1 MCASER
7 SESARSCNFS
17 CGTTPCGVSCQAT
30 SWRSVTW
37 RGRKLSE
44 TKSIGIHSYQGDGDL
59 HEFGPRFESR
69 FDEGQ
74 LTRSVIGEGDG
85 DRRGADL
92 LPVEN
97 HLGPGR
103 IRPHDQSAVNA
114 TAQRASPAE
123 GGQDQHQR
131 PSSVPGQG
139 RARPAVPGRAQRRP
153 HRLANGAVPRGWLGS
168 GIVNASSKTAT
179 RRLGSGEGDTPCAVW
194 ICGRI
199 LFVDPRRCQISP
211 PASERPLAVSVSIAT
226 TGFTQRRNGT
236 SALLGKTG
244 PDKINLMRWD
254 QPIRYASVSDIG
266 FRRRNNQDSY
276 AVRMCSDAEIWREH
290 GHLLMV
296 ADGMGGHAVG
306 ELASKIAAD
315 TVCHT
320 FYKIRNTEVPD
331 ALKQAL
337 ETANAA
343 INERGSLNR
352 DFARMGTTCTALALC
367 PQGAVIGHVGDS
379 RLYRVRGDRIDQLTA
394 DHSVQWE
401 LMRQGRLRPDE
412 VFLHESRH
420 VITRSLGPE
429 PVVQVDIE
437 GPYAVL
443 PGDVYL
449 ICSDGLTGHVQDAEI
464 GIIAS
469 ELPPP
474 EACRMLVNL
483 ANLRGGSDN
492 VTVVIARVANVAGSD
507 AEEETAAPTPSLGWG
522 WIITIWCLALLFVAG
537 VVSFLFEHP
546 LQGVCLLAAASFLE
560 SGRSPT
566 GSSGGRVAR
575 EKRGKREW
583 RRPSGGRIARRPR
596 GQASRS

>member
-1 MCASER
+1 
-7 SESARSCNFS
+7 
-17 CGTTPCGVSCQAT
+17 
-30 SWRSVTW
+30 
-37 RGRKLSE
+37 
-44 TKSIGIHSYQGDGDL
+44 
-59 HEFGPRFESR
+59 
-69 FDEGQ
+69 
-74 LTRSVIGEGDG
+74 
-85 DRRGADL
+85 
-92 LPVEN
+92 
-97 HLGPGR
+97 
-103 IRPHDQSAVNA
+103 
-114 TAQRASPAE
+114 
-123 GGQDQHQR
+123 
-131 PSSVPGQG
+131 
-139 RARPAVPGRAQRRP
+139 
-153 HRLANGAVPRGWLGS
+153 
-168 GIVNASSKTAT
+168 
-179 RRLGSGEGDTPCAVW
+179 
-194 ICGRI
+194 
-199 LFVDPRRCQISP
+199 
-211 PASERPLAVSVSIAT
+211 
-226 TGFTQRRNGT
+226 
-236 SALLGKTG
+236 
-244 PDKINLMRWD
+244 MRWD

-507 AEEETAAPTPSLGWG
+507 AEEETVAPMPGLGWG

-537 VVSFLFEHP
+537 VVSFLFDHP
-546 LQGVCLLAAASFLE
+546 VPGVCLLAAASFLGVGAFAYWLE
-560 SGRSPT
+560 
-566 GSSGGRVAR
+566 
-575 EKRGKREW
+575 
-583 RRPSGGRIARRPR
+583 RRPR
-596 GQASRS
+596 RPRQTGEEGVETTVWRPYRSASARPSIAFLNHLASLEGELARAASEERWSIDWPAQQAARALARGSLEAKNYPKALSELAKVIDILMAGLLQHRKQIQRQSKWGKPTTPNATPNSTQKTNPTPVPKPSPAAEELPDERGA

>member
-1 MCASER
+1 M
-7 SESARSCNFS
+7 
-17 CGTTPCGVSCQAT
+17 
-30 SWRSVTW
+30 
-37 RGRKLSE
+37 
-44 TKSIGIHSYQGDGDL
+44 
-59 HEFGPRFESR
+59 
-69 FDEGQ
+69 
-74 LTRSVIGEGDG
+74 
-85 DRRGADL
+85 
-92 LPVEN
+92 
-97 HLGPGR
+97 
-103 IRPHDQSAVNA
+103 
-114 TAQRASPAE
+114 
-123 GGQDQHQR
+123 
-131 PSSVPGQG
+131 
-139 RARPAVPGRAQRRP
+139 
-153 HRLANGAVPRGWLGS
+153 
-168 GIVNASSKTAT
+168 
-179 RRLGSGEGDTPCAVW
+179 
-194 ICGRI
+194 
-199 LFVDPRRCQISP
+199 
-211 PASERPLAVSVSIAT
+211 
-226 TGFTQRRNGT
+226 
-236 SALLGKTG
+236 
-244 PDKINLMRWD
+244 NLMRWD

-320 FYKIRNTEVPD
+320 FYKIRNTEVPA

-367 PQGAVIGHVGDS
+367 PQGAVIAHVGDS
-379 RLYRVRGDRIDQLTA
+379 RLYRIRGDRIDQLTA

-429 PVVQVDIE
+429 PVVQVDVE

-492 VTVVIARVANVAGSD
+492 VTVVIARVASPAGSE
-507 AEEETAAPTPSLGWG
+507 AEEETTPAAPGLGIG
-522 WIITIWCLALLFVAG
+522 WIITIWAMALLFAAG
-537 VVSFLFEHP
+537 VISILFKHP
-546 LQGVCLLAAASFLE
+546 LEGVCLVAGAAFVSVGVFAYWLE
-560 SGRSPT
+560 
-566 GSSGGRVAR
+566 
-575 EKRGKREW
+575 
-583 RRPSGGRIARRPR
+583 RRPR
-596 GQASRS
+596 RSQRNGEEGVETTVWRPYRTASARPSIAFLNHLASLEGELARAASEERWSIDWPAQQAARALARGSLEGKNYPKALSELAKVIDILMAGLLQYRRQVQRQSKWGKPSTPSPTSKTSPSPGPSTPIPAPEELPDERGL